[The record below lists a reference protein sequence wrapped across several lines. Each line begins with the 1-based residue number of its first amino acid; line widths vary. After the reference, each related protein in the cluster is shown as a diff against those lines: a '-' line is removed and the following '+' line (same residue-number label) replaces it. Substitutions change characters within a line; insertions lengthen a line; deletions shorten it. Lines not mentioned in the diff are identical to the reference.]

1 MAEHESHEDQSTP
14 SPRFE
19 TSDAPIRPFVVT
31 GVVLM
36 VVMFASIVG
45 VIVLFRVFNY
55 YQPRYDDPVP
65 PLAELR
71 QTPQVPRLQI
81 DPPRQKLEL
90 WQYEEEM
97 LTDYAWID
105 PANKQVRIPV
115 QRAIELVSEGQ
126 LPLDTQPSATP

>member
-1 MAEHESHEDQSTP
+1 MAEHESHQDRSSD

-19 TSDAPIRPFVVT
+19 TSDAPIRPFVAT

-36 VVMFASIVG
+36 VLMFASIVG

-55 YQPRYDDPVP
+55 YQPRFDDPVP

-71 QTPQVPRLQI
+71 QTPQVPRLQT
-81 DPPRQKLEL
+81 DPPRQKFEL
-90 WQYEEEM
+90 WQYEEEQ
-97 LTDYAWID
+97 LTTYAWID

-126 LPLDTQPSATP
+126 LRLDAQPSATP

>member
-1 MAEHESHEDQSTP
+1 MAEHGSPEDQRST

-19 TSDAPIRPFVVT
+19 TSDAPIRPFVAA

-36 VVMFASIVG
+36 IILFASIVG

-55 YQPRYDDPVP
+55 YQPRFDDPVP
-65 PLAELR
+65 PLADLR
-71 QTPQVPRLQI
+71 QAPQAPRLQI

-90 WQYEEEM
+90 RQYEDDI
-97 LTDYAWID
+97 LTSYAWID

-115 QRAIELVSEGQ
+115 QRAIELVSEGK
-126 LPLDTQPSATP
+126 LFLDAQPSTTP